1 VPHQTQILLI
11 AGSAACLGV
20 IFAVAMEDIHPLPDK
35 LTRQKDATE
44 LAGIQAQAPVG
55 GTELRASPPA
65 TTSNA
70 GIDRSPAEP
79 KELSQAKTREAKLVD
94 GRIRSVSP
102 KTDSP
107 SKRQLKAWKE
117 YRDRQTEKE
126 LQREQAMAVRRQ
138 RYAQQGSLFD
148 AISRALGFRTQ

>member
-1 VPHQTQILLI
+1 VLHQTQILLI
-11 AGSAACLGV
+11 AGSVACLCV

-35 LTRQKDATE
+35 LTRQKDAKE
-44 LAGIQAQAPVG
+44 LAGIEARASVA
-55 GTELRASPPA
+55 GTALRESPPA
-65 TTSNA
+65 TAPNA

-79 KELSQAKTREAKLVD
+79 KELSQSKTREAKLVD
-94 GRIRSVSP
+94 GGIRSVSP
-102 KTDSP
+102 KTDSA

-117 YRDRQTEKE
+117 YRDR
-126 LQREQAMAVRRQ
+126 LAREQAVAVRRQ